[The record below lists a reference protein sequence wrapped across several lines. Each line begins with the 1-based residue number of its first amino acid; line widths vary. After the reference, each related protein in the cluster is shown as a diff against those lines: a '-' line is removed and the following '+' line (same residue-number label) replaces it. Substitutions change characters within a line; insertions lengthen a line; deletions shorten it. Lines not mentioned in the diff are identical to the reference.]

1 MSTYRITGGT
11 PLYGS
16 VRVGGAK
23 NASYKL
29 MIAALLADSPSR
41 LLNFSQISDVA
52 LVAKLITALGGKAE
66 KVGERAYMID
76 PQGITGSVIGA
87 EHGEASRASSMFIP
101 VLLHKWGEAS
111 VPLPGGDKIGPRP
124 LERHFDGLQALG
136 AEVVIEGGQ
145 IKARTQGLKGTT
157 YRFTKNSHTGTET
170 LLMAAVKAE
179 GTTILENAAEE
190 TEVDDLIAFLNAM
203 GGQIRRTAS
212 RTIEIQGVSHL
223 HGAIYQIMPDQN
235 QVVSFACAGLATKG
249 DVIVENARS
258 ADLSAFLA
266 ELDKIGAGYE
276 VGQYGIRFFYAEPLK
291 GSEVVTAIHPG
302 FKTDWQPLWVTMM
315 TQAEGTSVLHETVYT
330 SRFAYV
336 ESLNKMGAQ
345 IELFTP
351 TVEHPETFYN
361 FNIAE
366 VALTDDHAARIHGP
380 SMLHGGEFTV
390 KDLRHG
396 ATLMIAGLISDRET
410 ILHDPDHHIDRGYEA
425 LDNQFRAMGAKI
437 EKVTSV

>member
-29 MIAALLADSPSR
+29 MIAALLADTPSR

-52 LVAKLITALGGKAE
+52 LVAKLITSLGGKAE
-66 KVGERAYMID
+66 QVGERAYMVD
-76 PQGITGSVIGA
+76 PTGLVESAIGA
-87 EHGEASRASSMFIP
+87 EHGQASRASSMFLP
-101 VLLHKWGEAS
+101 ALLHKWGEAT

-124 LERHFDGLQALG
+124 LERHFDGLKALG
-136 AEVVIEGGQ
+136 VEITTEGNL

-157 YRFTKNSHTGTET
+157 YRFAKSSHTGTET

-179 GTTILENAAEE
+179 GVTILENAAEE

-203 GGQIRRTAS
+203 GGKIKRTDT
-212 RTIEIQGVSHL
+212 RTIRIEGVSNL
-223 HGAIYQIMPDQN
+223 QGAIHQIMPDQN

-249 DVIVENARS
+249 DVIVENAR
-258 ADLSAFLA
+258 AEDLKAFLS

-276 VGQYGIRFFYAEPLK
+276 VGQYGIRFFYKQPLQA
-291 GSEVVTAIHPG
+291 SEVLTAIHPG

-336 ESLNKMGAQ
+336 ESLNQMGAQ
-345 IELFTP
+345 IKLFSP
-351 TVEHPETFYN
+351 TVADPETFYS
-361 FNIAE
+361 FNLQT
-366 VALTDDHAARIHGP
+366 VSPLDLHAAQISGSTP
-380 SMLHGGEFTV
+380 LHSGEFTV

-396 ATLMIAGLISDRET
+396 ATLMIAGLIASGET
-410 ILHDPDHHIDRGYEA
+410 VLHDPEHHIDRGYEA

-437 EKVTSV
+437 EKVESI